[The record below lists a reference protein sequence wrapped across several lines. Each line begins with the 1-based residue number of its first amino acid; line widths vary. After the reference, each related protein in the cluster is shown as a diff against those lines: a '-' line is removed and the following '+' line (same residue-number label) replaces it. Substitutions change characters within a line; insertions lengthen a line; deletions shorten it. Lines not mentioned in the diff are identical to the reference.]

1 MNKSEMETQMIPD
14 FSSPQRMRLASVH
27 RQNISMKILEPGGED
42 ETSRWTTKTEKV
54 YVKKVKRAVS
64 P

>member
-1 MNKSEMETQMIPD
+1 MIPD
-14 FSSPQRMRLASVH
+14 FSSPQRTPLASVH
-27 RQNISMKILEPGGED
+27 RQDISMKILEPGGED
-42 ETSRWTTKTEKV
+42 ETSRWATKTEKA